1 MIELFANNILA
12 HAVAQVFA
20 LDLLRELPQTANI
33 TPGERD
39 MRRRLF
45 WTCYLMDRFTA
56 CGSKRPS
63 LISDESISLRLPS
76 WTPNSTAVPIEGELF
91 STGPNVHYATD
102 SRKKAQDATGLL
114 IDVVRILGVTNR
126 YLAAGGV
133 KGDSHFPWHGQSQ
146 LSKIL
151 QELEIWAANT
161 YDTYVSLETL
171 FARPDC
177 TTLVLSKLV
186 YHLCHCLIM
195 RTFLPIDLAELIPS
209 GQHQSYQISSTNL
222 CFLHA
227 NAIAELVDYGRD
239 SPNIEWP
246 AFVGYCIGTAGTVH
260 IHGVHYNGQDG
271 EAFAPSANFLAREM
285 HQLGWLR
292 LTWAS
297 VQLQRETLQAIYAA
311 HAELVRSLAT
321 NPIRYSPVF
330 LLEDFFDRYPGQTFD
345 GSHMPFADAVIEPE
359 YEKYVDFCTL
369 RTISKLTTEA
379 L

>member
-1 MIELFANNILA
+1 MTTDRALA
-12 HAVAQVFA
+12 HAVAQAFA
-20 LDLLRELPQTANI
+20 LDLLRELSSTANI
-33 TPGERD
+33 SPGDRET
-39 MRRRLF
+39 RRTLF

-63 LISDESISLRLPS
+63 LIADESISLRLPS
-76 WTPNSTAVPIEGELF
+76 WTPHASQVEPELF
-91 STGPNVHYATD
+91 SMGPNISYSRD
-102 SRKKAQDATGLL
+102 SRKRHPALL
-114 IDVVRILGVTNR
+114 IDVVRILGITNR

-151 QELEIWAANT
+151 QQLEIWAASTN
-161 YDTYVSLETL
+161 DTFVSLETL
-171 FARPDC
+171 FAHPDS
-177 TTLVLSKLV
+177 TTLVLAKLV

-227 NAIAELVDYGRD
+227 NAIAELVDYGRNAA
-239 SPNIEWP
+239 NIEWP
-246 AFVGYCIGTAGTVH
+246 AFVGYCIGTAGTIH

-271 EAFAPSANFLAREM
+271 EAFAPSADFLAREM

-292 LTWAS
+292 MTWAS
-297 VQLQRETLQAIYAA
+297 VQTQRETLQAIYAA

-345 GSHMPFADAVIEPE
+345 GSHMPFVDAVVESEHERYAIFPDCLPDE
-359 YEKYVDFCTL
+359 L
-369 RTISKLTTEA
+369 RL
-379 L
+379 